1 MIQHK
6 HLIVNALI
14 ERPILQEI
22 EAERFLTDLVDQI
35 RMKRIIEPIAKY
47 VTAEGNRGM
56 TACILIE
63 TSHIAFHIW
72 DEKEPAELRF
82 DLYTCGSLDD
92 ALVRGILDDQFGL
105 VESTWQLL
113 DRESDITLITRQ

>member
-14 ERPILQEI
+14 ERPITEET
-22 EAERFLTDLVDQI
+22 EAERFLSNIVHQI
-35 RMKRIIEPIAKY
+35 RMKPIIKPKAKY
-47 VTAEGNRGM
+47 VNAEGNRGM

-72 DEKEPAELRF
+72 DEKDPAELRF
-82 DLYTCGSLDD
+82 DLYTCGSLD
-92 ALVRGILDDQFGL
+92 AAFVHVLLDYQFGIIQ
-105 VESTWQLL
+105 STWQLL